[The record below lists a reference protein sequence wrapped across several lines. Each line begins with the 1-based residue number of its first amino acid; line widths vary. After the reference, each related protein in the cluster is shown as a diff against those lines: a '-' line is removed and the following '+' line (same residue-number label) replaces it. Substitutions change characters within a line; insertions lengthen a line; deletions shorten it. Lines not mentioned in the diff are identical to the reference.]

1 MKYIDLLTLSLSSM
15 TQRLTSSCLRVCS
28 EEELCSG
35 MRLRKVYSTLAMRGG
50 WDRSQD
56 LEGTGGGEGRGGE
69 GRGVGEEHTARG
81 LVVFRVVER
90 RERERKA

>member
-56 LEGTGGGEGRGGE
+56 LEGRGEGGERRRRG
-69 GRGVGEEHTARG
+69 
-81 LVVFRVVER
+81 
-90 RERERKA
+90 